1 MNALPRSTS
10 ARTARLTAW
19 LLCAALTPALAQTAA
34 PPDPAA
40 ITAPAPP
47 AALSNTVLTFADVQ
61 QALRGSAGWRSAEE
75 QYRAA
80 QYALDSA
87 RARAGLNLT
96 LGGSVSAGKSPVDSG
111 DWQAVSTLTGQ
122 VSAAVLPW
130 GSAFDGVRSAERALG
145 RAALDLQDSRRTLL
159 LGAAQS
165 YLSARLAAEQE
176 ALSAAQTALAS
187 QQLGVAQSQR
197 QNNLLS
203 LEDLLTRQGNLESA
217 QSSAVNAQAA
227 REIGERQLLSDAG
240 LDVGLAA
247 RLILPSA
254 PSQPGTPAPLA
265 ELLGSALGQRSEILK
280 ATSQLA
286 DARAAL
292 TSAQRERLPDL
303 SASVNYGELSLSGS
317 GGRSV
322 GGSLNVKTGVAA
334 ATFSLPT
341 STGTTPIPTSLSLG
355 LTGSFNVLGTASNAA
370 IASAQSSVRSAE
382 LALESARSSVEL
394 GVRRAYNDALN
405 TRRLLDVQRTA
416 LTRAK
421 AVLVSAQARLSA
433 GLGTALDLNVASV
446 GVQSAQ
452 FGVDQALNAAYLAQL
467 QLAVTS
473 AQFDPALLLV
483 SVSAASSTPDPT
495 VPNPTT
501 PDPNNPDPT
510 NPDPT
515 NGAKP

>member
-10 ARTARLTAW
+10 AARTARLTAW
-19 LLCAALTPALAQTAA
+19 LLCAALTPALAQTTT

-40 ITAPAPP
+40 ITVPAPP
-47 AALSNTVLTFADVQ
+47 VALSNVVLTFATVQ

-80 QYALDSA
+80 QYTLDSA

-96 LGGSVSAGKSPVDSG
+96 LGGSLSAGKSPIDSG

-130 GSAFDGVRSAERALG
+130 GSAFDGVRSAERALS
-145 RAALDLQDSRRTLL
+145 RAALDLQDSRQTLL
-159 LGAAQS
+159 VGAAQS

-176 ALSAAQTALAS
+176 ALSAAQAALAS
-187 QQLGVAQSQR
+187 QQLGVAQRQR
-197 QNNLLS
+197 QDNLLS

-254 PSQPGTPAPLA
+254 PSLSGTPAPLA
-265 ELLGSALGQRSEILK
+265 DLLGSAMNQRSEILK
-280 ATSQLA
+280 ATSQLQE
-286 DARAAL
+286 ARAAL
-292 TSAQRERLPDL
+292 TSAQRERLPDV

-322 GGSLNVKTGVAA
+322 GGSLNVKTGVVA

-341 STGTTPIPTSLSLG
+341 SSGTTPIPTSLSLG
-355 LTGSFNVLGTASNAA
+355 LTGSFNVLGTAPNAA

-416 LTRAK
+416 LVRAQ
-421 AVLVSAQARLSA
+421 AALTSAQARLSA
-433 GLGTALDLNVASV
+433 GLGTALDVNVASV
-446 GVQSAQ
+446 GVQNAQ
-452 FGVDQALNAAYLAQL
+452 FGVDQALNAAYLAQV
-467 QLAVTS
+467 QLAVAS

-483 SVSAASSTPDPT
+483 SLSSVSTTSTVPGPSTPDPA
-495 VPNPTT
+495 T
-501 PDPNNPDPT
+501 PDPNN
-510 NPDPT
+510 
-515 NGAKP
+515 GAKP

>member
-1 MNALPRSTS
+1 MNFLPRPRSS
-10 ARTARLTAW
+10 RTAALTAW
-19 LLCAALTPALAQTAA
+19 LLCAALTPALAQTTA
-34 PPDPAA
+34 PPDPAP

-47 AALSNTVLTFADVQ
+47 TALSNAVLTFADVQ
-61 QALRGSAGWRSAEE
+61 RAIRGSAGWRSAEE
-75 QYRAA
+75 QYKAA

-87 RARAGLNLT
+87 RARVGLDLT

-145 RAALDLQDSRRTLL
+145 RAALDLQDSRQTLL

-165 YLSARLAAEQE
+165 YLSAQLAAEQE
-176 ALSAAQTALAS
+176 TLNAAQAALAS
-187 QQLGVAQSQR
+187 QQLGVAQDQR
-197 QNNLLS
+197 QNNLIS
-203 LEDLLTRQGNLESA
+203 VEDLLTRQGNLESA
-217 QSSAVNAQAA
+217 QASAVNAQAA

-247 RLILPSA
+247 RLILPSV
-254 PSQPGTPAPLA
+254 PSIPGAPAPLA
-265 ELLGSALGQRSEILK
+265 DLLASALGQRSEIQK
-280 ATSQLA
+280 AASQLT
-286 DARAAL
+286 DARASL

-303 SASVNYGELSLSGS
+303 SASVNYGQLSLTGS

-341 STGTTPIPTSLSLG
+341 STGSTPIPTSLSLG
-355 LTGSFNVLGTASNAA
+355 LTGSFDVLGGAANAA

-416 LTRAK
+416 LTRAQM
-421 AVLVSAQARLSA
+421 VLTSAQARLTA
-433 GLGTALDLNVASV
+433 GLGTALDVNVAQV
-446 GVQSAQ
+446 GVQNAQ
-452 FGVDQALNAAYLAQL
+452 FGVDQALNAAYLAQV
-467 QLAVTS
+467 QLAKAS

-483 SVSAASSTPDPT
+483 SISPDSSTPT
-495 VPNPTT
+495 S
-501 PDPNNPDPT
+501 
-510 NPDPT
+510 
-515 NGAKP
+515 K